1 MGPLWV
7 KRGRRLGKLP
17 HCVCFGLYDE
27 REIGGLLTTLK
38 PRIKQLKILFCIYF
52 GIELDC
58 ILRAELYH
66 C

>member
-1 MGPLWV
+1 MGPLLV
-7 KRGRRLGKLP
+7 KRGRWLGRLL

-27 REIGGLLTTLK
+27 RGIEELLTNLK
-38 PRIKQLKILFCIYF
+38 AWIKQLEILSCIYF

-58 ILRAELYH
+58 ILREALYH